1 LPNLNSWGE
10 RMSKNSAYKSKQ
22 KDLIKKLRSSNT
34 LLKRNSM
41 ITESIMKITSE
52 VLASGEID
60 YILQTIIDKAIEII
74 PGAQKG
80 NILIYDGSV
89 LEFKVSRGY
98 DSNVLE
104 NLKLSIEEVFQY
116 YLKDFFEPCIISNPG
131 SFNREHLPDHKYEIL
146 QKGLGMNP
154 KSTLSCAFKVD
165 NEFYGVINLDNV
177 DDHKAFS
184 KEDKPLIKHLA
195 VQIGI
200 ALKNARLIEKIL
212 FLSRHDS
219 LTGIYN
225 RCYFE
230 ELLMHTIQTSK
241 AYASVF
247 SLAMLDINDLKF
259 INDTY
264 GHEAGDLMLR
274 KFAQCVNEIIR
285 DNDIFARYGGDEFA
299 IIFKDNDKTQA
310 AIKIY
315 NIKEAFFNMPFTY
328 CGKTIASIDFG
339 CGIVQFPAD
348 GSEFQD
354 LIRLADIR
362 MYKDK
367 KKSKKPVR

>member
-1 LPNLNSWGE
+1 MSRNST
-10 RMSKNSAYKSKQ
+10 YKSKQ
-22 KDLIKKLRSSNT
+22 KELIKKLRSSNT
-34 LLKRNSM
+34 LLKRNSI
-41 ITESIMKITSE
+41 ITDSIMNITSE
-52 VLASGEID
+52 VLSSGEID
-60 YILQTIIDKAIEII
+60 YILQTIVDKAIEII
-74 PGAQKG
+74 PGAQRG
-80 NILIYDGSV
+80 SILIYDGSV
-89 LEFKVSRGY
+89 LEFKASRGY

-104 NLKLSIEEVFQY
+104 NLRFSIEEVFQY
-116 YLKDFFEPCIISNPG
+116 DLKDFFEPCIISNPE
-131 SFNREHLPDHKYEIL
+131 SFNRAHLPDYKYEIL

-154 KSTLSCAFKVD
+154 KSTLSCAFQVD
-165 NEFYGVINLDNV
+165 NEFYGIINLDNM
-177 DDHKAFS
+177 DDNKAFS
-184 KEDKPLIKHLA
+184 KDDKPLIKHLA

-200 ALKNARLIEKIL
+200 ALKNAKLIEKIL

-241 AYASVF
+241 ASASVF

-274 KFAQCVNEIIR
+274 KFAQCVNEIIMS
-285 DNDIFARYGGDEFA
+285 DDIFARYGGDEFA
-299 IIFKDNDKTQA
+299 IIFKDNDKIQA
-310 AIKIY
+310 ANKIY
-315 NIKEAFFNMPFTY
+315 DIRQAFLNLPFTY
-328 CGKTIASIDFG
+328 CGKTITSIDFG

-354 LIRLADIR
+354 FMRLADIR

-367 KKSKKPVR
+367 KKSKKPVN

>member
-1 LPNLNSWGE
+1 
-10 RMSKNSAYKSKQ
+10 MSKNSAYKSKQ

-116 YLKDFFEPCIISNPG
+116 DSEDFFEPCIVNNQER
-131 SFNREHLPDHKYEIL
+131 FNRERLPDYKYEIL

-154 KSTLSCAFKVD
+154 KSTLSCAFQVD
-165 NEFYGVINLDNV
+165 NEFCGIINLDNM
-177 DDHKAFS
+177 DDNKAFS

-200 ALKNARLIEKIL
+200 ALKNARQIEKIL

-241 AYASVF
+241 ASASVF
-247 SLAMLDINDLKF
+247 SLAMLDINDLKY

-264 GHEAGDLMLR
+264 GHEAGDLMLK
-274 KFAQCVNEIIR
+274 KFAQCVNEFITG
-285 DNDIFARYGGDEFA
+285 DDIFARYGGDEFA
-299 IIFKDNDKTQA
+299 IIFKDNDKIQA
-310 AIKIY
+310 ANKIN
-315 NIKEAFFNMPFTY
+315 NIRQALLNLPFTY
-328 CGKTIASIDFG
+328 CGKTIVSIGFG

-354 LIRLADIR
+354 FMRLADKR

-367 KKSKKPVR
+367 KKSKKPVH